1 MHCWHNALSNKLSKW
16 QIIATVYSHNSVL
29 IGGFKYSPGSRRAAY
44 STVFRYQGLRLH
56 TWTCVRKTLTFSRA
70 VVYCFA
76 LYILFFFVYVLA
88 NLSLIRGLYEHRMFV
103 RCALQRACAQ
113 GAHAVQVSQRSAAS
127 WFNKASRP
135 FSLYSPRV
143 SANLPSLA
151 LHGLVAWE

>member
-16 QIIATVYSHNSVL
+16 HIIATIYSHNSVL

-113 GAHAVQVSQRSAAS
+113 GAHAVQVSQRSAS

>member
-1 MHCWHNALSNKLSKW
+1 MHCPINCPNDRLLR
-16 QIIATVYSHNSVL
+16 QYIPITVYWLVDSS
-29 IGGFKYSPGSRRAAY
+29 IRRVQDAPHIQ
-44 STVFRYQGLRLH
+44 TVFRYQGLRLH

-76 LYILFFFVYVLA
+76 LYILFYFVYVLA

>member
-1 MHCWHNALSNKLSKW
+1 MHCPINCPNDRLLR
-16 QIIATVYSHNSVL
+16 QYIPITVYWLVDSSIRRVQDAPHIQQSSGTKAWGSILEPVCEKLLPFPVL
-29 IGGFKYSPGSRRAAY
+29 
-44 STVFRYQGLRLH
+44 
-56 TWTCVRKTLTFSRA
+56 
-70 VVYCFA
+70 
-76 LYILFFFVYVLA
+76 LYIVLHRLYIYFFVYVLA

-113 GAHAVQVSQRSAAS
+113 GAHAVQVSQRSAS